1 MEFVESA
8 HAYLDVVVDVVCS
21 YVREMTNWNQ
31 PILPPI
37 TGCAV
42 AVFTGAQL
50 TRPATSGAVMQV
62 RRRTSGGVTQVRRRT
77 SGAVT
82 QVRRRT
88 SGAVTQVRK
97 RTSGAVTQVR
107 KRRRL

>member
-42 AVFTGAQL
+42 AVFTGAQFN
-50 TRPATSGAVMQV
+50 ASGNVWSCDA
-62 RRRTSGGVTQVRRRT
+62 
-77 SGAVT
+77 GA
-82 QVRRRT
+82 
-88 SGAVTQVRK
+88 
-97 RTSGAVTQVR
+97 
-107 KRRRL
+107 